1 MLGALMAGC
10 AFGVSGASAA
20 HAVQYPVGALTH
32 TAHGDGVG
40 TLLPYVMQYNRPA
53 CAPAFA
59 ELAKTVG
66 LGSGGEDSD
75 ALAQAFVDGLL
86 TDVGIPGS
94 LQELGLHAEDL
105 DAVAEGSLSA
115 ARLIK
120 NNPRPP

>member
-1 MLGALMAGC
+1 MAGC

-20 HAVQYPVGALTH
+20 HAIQYPVGALTH

-75 ALAQAFVDGLL
+75 ALAQAFVDGVDGLL
-86 TDVGIPGS
+86 TDVGIPDRCKNWGS
-94 LQELGLHAEDL
+94 MLRTWTRWPRDL
-105 DAVAEGSLSA
+105 FRRHG
-115 ARLIK
+115 
-120 NNPRPP
+120 